1 MKHLTLI
8 VPLLIGAFIG
18 DTLYDAVAATRFRPT
33 AELISAAHRV
43 LDMGYDCHASGAERI
58 ACHAQLTTV
67 INQRLRGRE

>member
-18 DTLYDAVAATRFRPT
+18 DALHAYATTRFRPT

-58 ACHAQLTTV
+58 ACHAQLTTA
-67 INQRLRGRE
+67 INQHLRGRE